1 MGLCQANWGRECAGT
16 RGRTGIL
23 YREFW
28 QRFSDCAT
36 PSKKLPTATHAG
48 RPPLSSGL
56 VIHERVLRPSDT
68 KYKEIPAT
76 PTERGAGGGEDR
88 CLSTLPMNPKRPKH
102 IQCLVLTLK
111 IHFRDFP
118 GGPVVK
124 MPSSRF
130 NPWSG
135 N

>member
-76 PTERGAGGGEDR
+76 PTERGGGGEGKIDAFLH
-88 CLSTLPMNPKRPKH
+88 CQWTQNAPST
-102 IQCLVLTLK
+102 
-111 IHFRDFP
+111 
-118 GGPVVK
+118 
-124 MPSSRF
+124 F
-130 NPWSG
+130 NV
-135 N
+135 